1 MNARTPFIAGLVTVP
16 LAVSAIMAAAHPTTA
31 AAESAPVVPIVTSQ
45 KHNEYV
51 NSLAEAR
58 DTVANTEEQES
69 FTRDET
75 AAALKATVADDVAG
89 VAAAQTSLDA
99 AHASLAAA
107 RKRAV
112 STEKQAMKAGDKLTE
127 ARKVFEAAKQ
137 NSRMTKSDHDAARSA
152 YESARKAAD
161 EADAELDRANSKV
174 ADTDKANSIARG
186 ELAKAQKAEVHA
198 QGVCQAAQSAV
209 DQATAELDQAR
220 AALAAALEQ
229 GVDSPTDL
237 QARVDAA
244 LRVWNEAEHT
254 FEDAR
259 KSRLQ
264 AEEVVSAAEK
274 KAEGATQAHD
284 AAVSAGSD
292 LAARRAQARA
302 TLDAAR
308 HHLAETRKADA
319 DAQQRVA
326 EASAVVQE
334 ASQDRADAVGMVG
347 ATSSAVEK
355 AEADKVAADE
365 RLAHWSN
372 VMIDDLIAAGSFGE
386 DPTIDALVKKFVQA
400 RATAEYAKAA
410 LEKVA
415 ATEAEDSAAY
425 AAALARYR
433 TAVADL
439 DKAEKALATHLSAN
453 TGRERETL
461 SAITSRGTDQSA
473 RTASELPSATAGTTT
488 VTNVSH
494 RKVAEQPGGRVDNPV
509 HIGLP
514 PTGVDSDPVS
524 SLGYIAASLTL
535 AMGITISRRKR

>member
-51 NSLAEAR
+51 NSLAEAKN
-58 DTVANTEEQES
+58 TVANTKQRGS
-69 FTRDET
+69 STRDET
-75 AAALKATVADDVAG
+75 AAALKATVANDVAG
-89 VAAAQTSLDA
+89 MVAAQTSLDA

-127 ARKVFEAAKQ
+127 ARKAFEAAKQ

-152 YESARKAAD
+152 YENARKAAD
-161 EADAELDRANSKV
+161 AADAALDRANTKV
-174 ADTDKANSIARG
+174 ADTDKANSIARD

-220 AALAAALEQ
+220 AALAAAEQ

-244 LRVWNEAEHT
+244 LRVWNKAERT
-254 FEDAR
+254 LADAR
-259 KSRLQ
+259 KNRLQ

-334 ASQDRADAVGMVG
+334 ASQERADAVGMVG
-347 ATSSAVEK
+347 ATSSAVGK

-461 SAITSRGTDQSA
+461 SATTSRGTDQSA
-473 RTASELPSATAGTTT
+473 RTAFEFPPATAGTTT
-488 VTNVSH
+488 LTDVSH
-494 RKVAEQPGGRVDNPV
+494 HKVAEQPGGRVDNPV

-535 AMGITISRRKR
+535 AMGITIPRRKR

>member
-58 DTVANTEEQES
+58 DTVANTKERES
-69 FTRDET
+69 STRDET
-75 AAALKATVADDVAG
+75 AATLKAKVADAVAG
-89 VAAAQTSLDA
+89 VVAAQTSLDA
-99 AHASLAAA
+99 AHESLADA
-107 RKRAV
+107 RKRAAG
-112 STEKQAMKAGDKLTE
+112 TGEQAVKAGDKLTE
-127 ARKVFEAAKQ
+127 ARKALEAARQ
-137 NSRMTKSDHDAARSA
+137 NSRMTKSDHAAAQSA

-161 EADAELDRANSKV
+161 EVDAALDRANTKV
-174 ADTDKANSIARG
+174 ADTDKANSIARD

-198 QGVCQAAQSAV
+198 QDVCQAAQSAV

-220 AALAAALEQ
+220 AALAAAEQ

-244 LRVWNEAEHT
+244 LRVWNEAERT
-254 FEDAR
+254 LADAR
-259 KSRLQ
+259 KNRLQ

-334 ASQDRADAVGMVG
+334 ASQERADAVGMVG

-439 DKAEKALATHLSAN
+439 DKAEKVLATHLSTN
-453 TGRERETL
+453 TCRERETL
-461 SAITSRGTDQSA
+461 SATTSRGTDQSA
-473 RTASELPSATAGTTT
+473 RTAFEFPPATAGTTT
-488 VTNVSH
+488 LTDVSH
-494 RKVAEQPGGRVDNPV
+494 HKVAEQPGGRVDNPV

-535 AMGITISRRKR
+535 AMGITIPRRKR

>member
-58 DTVANTEEQES
+58 DTVANTKEQES

-127 ARKVFEAAKQ
+127 ARKAFEAAKQ

-152 YESARKAAD
+152 YENARKAAD
-161 EADAELDRANSKV
+161 AADAALDRANTKV
-174 ADTDKANSIARG
+174 ADTDKANSIARD

-220 AALAAALEQ
+220 AALAAAEQ

-244 LRVWNEAEHT
+244 LRVWNEAERT
-254 FEDAR
+254 LADAR
-259 KSRLQ
+259 KNRLQ

-284 AAVSAGSD
+284 AAVSADSD

-334 ASQDRADAVGMVG
+334 ASQERADAVGMVG

-461 SAITSRGTDQSA
+461 SATTSRGTDQSA
-473 RTASELPSATAGTTT
+473 RTASELPSATTGTTT

-494 RKVAEQPGGRVDNPV
+494 CKVAEQPGGRVDNPV

>member
-58 DTVANTEEQES
+58 DTVANTKEQES

-127 ARKVFEAAKQ
+127 ARKALEAARQ

-161 EADAELDRANSKV
+161 EADAALDRANTKV
-174 ADTDKANSIARG
+174 ADTDKANSIARD

-220 AALAAALEQ
+220 AALAAAEQ

-244 LRVWNEAEHT
+244 LRVWNEAERT
-254 FEDAR
+254 LADAR
-259 KSRLQ
+259 KNRLQ

-284 AAVSAGSD
+284 AAVSADSD

-334 ASQDRADAVGMVG
+334 ASQERADAVGMVG

-439 DKAEKALATHLSAN
+439 DKAEKALATHLSTN

-461 SAITSRGTDQSA
+461 SATTSRGTDQSA
-473 RTASELPSATAGTTT
+473 RTAFEFPPATAGTTT
-488 VTNVSH
+488 LTDVSH
-494 RKVAEQPGGRVDNPV
+494 HKVAEQPGGRVDNPV

-535 AMGITISRRKR
+535 AMGITIPRRKR

>member
-51 NSLAEAR
+51 NSLAEAKN
-58 DTVANTEEQES
+58 TVANTKQRGS
-69 FTRDET
+69 STRDET
-75 AAALKATVADDVAG
+75 AAALKATVANDVAG
-89 VAAAQTSLDA
+89 MVAAQTSLDA
-99 AHASLAAA
+99 AHASLAAV

-127 ARKVFEAAKQ
+127 ARKAFEAAKQ

-152 YESARKAAD
+152 YENARKAAD
-161 EADAELDRANSKV
+161 AADAALDRANTKV
-174 ADTDKANSIARG
+174 ADTDKANSIARD

-220 AALAAALEQ
+220 AALAAAEQ

-244 LRVWNEAEHT
+244 LRVWNKAERT
-254 FEDAR
+254 LADAR
-259 KSRLQ
+259 KNRLQ

>member
-16 LAVSAIMAAAHPTTA
+16 LAVSAITAAAHPTTA
-31 AAESAPVVPIVTSQ
+31 AAEDASAVPIATFQ

-58 DTVANTEEQES
+58 DTVANTKERES
-69 FTRDET
+69 STRDET
-75 AAALKATVADDVAG
+75 AATLKAKVADAVAG
-89 VAAAQTSLDA
+89 VVAAQTSLDA
-99 AHASLAAA
+99 AHESLAAA
-107 RKRAV
+107 RKRAAG
-112 STEKQAMKAGDKLTE
+112 TGKQAVKAEDKLTE
-127 ARKVFEAAKQ
+127 ARKALEAARQ
-137 NSRMTKSDHDAARSA
+137 NSRMTKSDHAAAQSA

-161 EADAELDRANSKV
+161 EADAALDRANTKV
-174 ADTDKANSIARG
+174 ADTDKANSIARD

-220 AALAAALEQ
+220 AALAAAEQ

-244 LRVWNEAEHT
+244 LRVWNEAERT
-254 FEDAR
+254 LADAR
-259 KSRLQ
+259 KNRLQ

-284 AAVSAGSD
+284 AAVSADSD

-334 ASQDRADAVGMVG
+334 ASQERADAVGMVG

-439 DKAEKALATHLSAN
+439 DKAEKALATHLSTN

-461 SAITSRGTDQSA
+461 SATTSRGTDQSA
-473 RTASELPSATAGTTT
+473 RTAFEFPPATAGTTT
-488 VTNVSH
+488 LTDVSH
-494 RKVAEQPGGRVDNPV
+494 HKVAEQPGGRVDNPV

-535 AMGITISRRKR
+535 AMGITIPRRKR